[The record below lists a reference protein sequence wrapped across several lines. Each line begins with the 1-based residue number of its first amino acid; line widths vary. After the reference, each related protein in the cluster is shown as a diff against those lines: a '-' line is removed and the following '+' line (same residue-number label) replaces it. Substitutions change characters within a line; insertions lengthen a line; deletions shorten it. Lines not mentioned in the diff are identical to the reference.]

1 MCSRERGGGALER
14 LDKEDSMEII
24 GKKIGSVSIVSLGGR
39 LDANASG
46 ELEQKLNAMV
56 EADEV
61 CLVVSLE
68 KLDYISSSGLR
79 VLLASLKNVR
89 KREGDI
95 KLACMKPYIKEV
107 FDIAGFSQLFSI
119 YDLEDAAIQA
129 FNKK

>member
-1 MCSRERGGGALER
+1 
-14 LDKEDSMEII
+14 MEII
-24 GKKIGSVSIVSLGGR
+24 GKKIDSVSIISLGGR

-46 ELEQKLNAMV
+46 ELEQKLNALV

-61 CLVVSLE
+61 RLVVSLE

-79 VLLASLKNVR
+79 VLLASLKSVR

-95 KLACMKPYIKEV
+95 KLACMKPSIKEV
-107 FDIAGFSQLFSI
+107 FDIAGFSQLFSV
-119 YDLEDAAIQA
+119 YDLEDVAIQA

>member
-1 MCSRERGGGALER
+1 
-14 LDKEDSMEII
+14 MEII
-24 GKKIGSVSIVSLGGR
+24 GKKVGSVSIVSLGGR

-46 ELEQKLNAMV
+46 ELEQKLNALA

-89 KREGDI
+89 KQEGDI

-119 YDLEDAAIQA
+119 YDLEDVAIQA

>member
-1 MCSRERGGGALER
+1 
-14 LDKEDSMEII
+14 MEII
-24 GKKIGSVSIVSLGGR
+24 EKKIGSVSIVSLGGR
-39 LDANASG
+39 LDASACS
-46 ELEQKLNAMV
+46 ELEQKLKALV

-95 KLACMKPYIKEV
+95 KLACMKPDIKKV
-107 FDIAGFSQLFSI
+107 FDIAGFSQLFPI
-119 YDLEDAAIQA
+119 YDLEDVATQA

>member
-1 MCSRERGGGALER
+1 
-14 LDKEDSMEII
+14 
-24 GKKIGSVSIVSLGGR
+24 
-39 LDANASG
+39 
-46 ELEQKLNAMV
+46 
-56 EADEV
+56 
-61 CLVVSLE
+61 
-68 KLDYISSSGLR
+68 LR

-119 YDLEDAAIQA
+119 YDLEDVAIKA

>member
-1 MCSRERGGGALER
+1 
-14 LDKEDSMEII
+14 MEII

-39 LDANASG
+39 LDADASS
-46 ELEQKLNAMV
+46 ELEKKLNALV
-56 EADEV
+56 EVDEV

-89 KREGDI
+89 KRAGDI
-95 KLACMKPYIKEV
+95 KIACMKPYIKEV

-119 YDLEDAAIQA
+119 YDLEDVAIQA
-129 FNKK
+129 FNKDIIMP

>member
-1 MCSRERGGGALER
+1 
-14 LDKEDSMEII
+14 MEII

-39 LDANASG
+39 LDANASS
-46 ELEQKLNAMV
+46 ELEQKLNALV

-95 KLACMKPYIKEV
+95 KLACMKPHVKEV
-107 FDIAGFSQLFSI
+107 FDVAGFSQLFSI
-119 YDLEDAAIQA
+119 YDREDVAVQA

>member
-1 MCSRERGGGALER
+1 
-14 LDKEDSMEII
+14 MEII

-46 ELEQKLNAMV
+46 ELEQKLNALV
-56 EADEV
+56 GADEV

-89 KREGDI
+89 RREGDI
-95 KLACMKPYIKEV
+95 KLACMKPKIKEF
-107 FDIAGFSQLFSI
+107 FDIAGFSRLFSI
-119 YDLEDAAIQA
+119 YDLEDVAIKA

>member
-1 MCSRERGGGALER
+1 
-14 LDKEDSMEII
+14 MEII
-24 GKKIGSVSIVSLGGR
+24 GKKIDSVSIISLGGR

-46 ELEQKLNAMV
+46 ELEQKLNALV

-61 CLVVSLE
+61 RLVVSLE

-79 VLLASLKNVR
+79 VLLAVLKSVR

-95 KLACMKPYIKEV
+95 KLACMKPSIKEV
-107 FDIAGFSQLFSI
+107 FDIAGFSQLFSV
-119 YDLEDAAIQA
+119 YDLEDVAIQA

>member
-1 MCSRERGGGALER
+1 
-14 LDKEDSMEII
+14 MEII

-39 LDANASG
+39 LDAYTSA
-46 ELEQKLNAMV
+46 ELEQKLNALV

-61 CLVVSLE
+61 RLVVSLE

-95 KLACMKPYIKEV
+95 KLACMQPYIKEV

-119 YDLEDAAIQA
+119 YDLEDVAIQA

>member
-1 MCSRERGGGALER
+1 
-14 LDKEDSMEII
+14 MEII
-24 GKKIGSVSIVSLGGR
+24 GKKIGGVSIVSLGGR

-46 ELEQKLNAMV
+46 ELEQKLNALV

-61 CLVVSLE
+61 RLVVSLE

-95 KLACMKPYIKEV
+95 KLACMKPDIRKV

-119 YDLEDAAIQA
+119 YDLEDVAIQA

>member
-1 MCSRERGGGALER
+1 
-14 LDKEDSMEII
+14 MEII

-46 ELEQKLNAMV
+46 ELEQKLNALV

-61 CLVVSLE
+61 CIVVSMD

-79 VLLASLKNVR
+79 VLLASLKNVK

-95 KLACMKPYIKEV
+95 KLACMKSDIKKV

-119 YDLEDAAIQA
+119 YDLEDVAIQA